1 MQAVP
6 LHISEP
12 LMTLDIFGIIRINI
26 ATSIVLALMSAGEL
40 IVYFVSFGA
49 KTMIFLLDD
58 ISDEVLASLADQWL
72 IGKAEGRLMIL
83 F

>member
-6 LHISEP
+6 LYISEP
-12 LMTLDIFGIIRINI
+12 LMTLDIFGIVRINI
-26 ATSIVLALMSAGEL
+26 ATGIVLVLMSAGGL

-58 ISDEVLASLADQWL
+58 TSDEVLASLADQWL
-72 IGKAEGRLMIL
+72 IGKAEGRLVIL